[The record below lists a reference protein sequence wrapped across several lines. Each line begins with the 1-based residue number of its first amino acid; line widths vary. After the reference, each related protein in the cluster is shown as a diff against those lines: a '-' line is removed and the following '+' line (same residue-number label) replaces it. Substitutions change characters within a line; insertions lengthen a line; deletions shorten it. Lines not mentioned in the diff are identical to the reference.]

1 LKICKLYKSEFSLVI
16 PFYSRVRNTAKG
28 QQYGCAKMR
37 MVEYE
42 YQDGVAVLKLNNGI
56 TNPIN
61 LALVHELSNSI
72 SNVKENSN
80 IHSLVLSGSNE
91 KFFSL
96 GFNIPELFKLDWEG
110 FREFYRGY
118 NRLCL
123 DLYTMPK
130 PTIAA
135 IRGHAIAGGC
145 ILTICCDHRFIS
157 EGRKLM
163 GLNEIKLGVPIPY
176 PGDRILY
183 QLIGDRHAYEMISTG
198 EFYQS
203 QDLYR
208 MGLVD
213 EIVPQEQLLARSIEK
228 VRSVGI
234 MSENAYRL
242 INENRTGPV
251 AEQVSRHLQKQE
263 ERFLNCWFLPS
274 TRENLKE
281 AMKKF

>member
-1 LKICKLYKSEFSLVI
+1 MLDIEH
-16 PFYSRVRNTAKG
+16 
-28 QQYGCAKMR
+28 
-37 MVEYE
+37 
-42 YQDGVAVLKLNNGI
+42 QDGVAVVKLNNGI

-61 LALVHELSNSI
+61 LALVNELSDTIGNI
-72 SNVKENSN
+72 RKDSNV
-80 IHSLVLSGSNE
+80 HSLVLTSSNE

-96 GFNIPELFKLDWEG
+96 GFNIPELYELDRED

-118 NRLCL
+118 NQLCEE
-123 DLYTMPK
+123 LYTLSK
-130 PTIAA
+130 PTVAA
-135 IRGHAIAGGC
+135 INGHAIAGGC

-203 QDLYR
+203 QDLFQ
-208 MGLVD
+208 MGLVN
-213 EIVPQEQLLARSIEK
+213 EVVSQEQLLARSIEK
-228 VRSVGI
+228 VKSVGT
-234 MSENAYRL
+234 MSENAFR
-242 INENRTGPV
+242 IIKENRTGPV
-251 AEQVSRHLQKQE
+251 VTQVRKHLHKQE
-263 ERFLNCWFLPS
+263 DRFLDCWFSPS
-274 TRENLKE
+274 TREKLKE